1 MQARLENEWFSI
13 FRLPLLEP
21 LCVVSGRGRERS
33 GTGVVMRDSRRQIPL
48 VIAALVG
55 ALAHSA
61 GEAQTCGVDSLVADW
76 SNVSNPNGVWSYNAG
91 DEPLPYVEAWRRN
104 LGSFGY
110 PQPGWARSEETD
122 TRIPFF
128 YQSNGTETFEN
139 DIERCDVVVHSQDDN
154 VGVGN
159 GPANLVWTAPSSAT
173 VSIRGAVWLARDI
186 GRSNDWKLYHNE
198 TLLSQGSLT
207 SDDVYSRVEPF
218 PFADGSGGIAAITD
232 IAVEEGDQLRLEL
245 VRTSDSGELVG
256 VRMRIVCGDVSDTTT
271 TTTLQ
276 PACGDPIFDEDVKA
290 SDALYALRAA
300 VDLLECELCLC
311 DANDTGMV
319 TATDALNIL
328 RVAVGQ
334 AGSLVCPPC
343 GC

>member
-1 MQARLENEWFSI
+1 
-13 FRLPLLEP
+13 
-21 LCVVSGRGRERS
+21 
-33 GTGVVMRDSRRQIPL
+33 MRDSRRRMPL
-48 VIAALVG
+48 LLVAALVG
-55 ALAHSA
+55 AIAHSA
-61 GEAQTCGVDSLVADW
+61 GEAQTCGVDNVVADW

-91 DEPLPYVEAWRRN
+91 DEPLPFVEEWRRN

-110 PQPGWARSEETD
+110 PQPGWAQSEDTN

-139 DIERCDVVVHSQDDN
+139 DIERCDVVIHSQDDN

-159 GPANLVWTAPSSAT
+159 GPANLVWTAPSGAT

-186 GRSNDWKLYHNE
+186 GRSNDWKLYRNE

-207 SDDVYSRVEPF
+207 SDDVHSRAEPF

-232 IAVEEGDQLRLEL
+232 IAVEEGDQLRLEI
-245 VRTSDSGELVG
+245 VRTSTSGEFVG
-256 VRMRIVCGDVSDTTT
+256 VRMRVVCGDVSDTSTT
-271 TTTLQ
+271 TTTMLQ
-276 PACGDPIFDEDVKA
+276 PACGDPAFDEKVNA

-300 VDLLECELCLC
+300 VDLVQCELCLC
-311 DANDTGMV
+311 DANDTGTV
-319 TATDALNIL
+319 TATDALKVL
-328 RVAVGQ
+328 QVAVGQ
-334 AGSLVCPPC
+334 PVSLVCPPC